1 VKITRYLLLY
11 GRNQEIGKS
20 KGKKQV
26 RKKEKLNE
34 KIVRELVLKRFWR

>member
-26 RKKEKLNE
+26 KMEEKLDE
-34 KIVRELVLKRFWR
+34 EVVKELVPKRF